1 MSTDSF
7 LARSLRWSVHT
18 DATFMLMAHDICT
31 RVSRAPR
38 EGCVFACVCVEILN
52 DAAHFFF
59 GVRSQRAA
67 FRCGTSLLPVVHFCW
82 TLALVCWRDAVQ
94 NSTLLAQLLHFLVF
108 FFFIFSDMFHI
119 NSNVSSLQ
127 QVHPR
132 GRRCV
137 WAGEQ
142 TVFYHG
148 GNVFKHQQIWN

>member
-59 GVRSQRAA
+59 SMRSQRAA

-108 FFFIFSDMFHI
+108 IFFFIFSDMFHI
-119 NSNVSSLQ
+119 NSNVSSLR

-137 WAGEQ
+137 
-142 TVFYHG
+142 
-148 GNVFKHQQIWN
+148 

>member
-18 DATFMLMAHDICT
+18 DATFILMARDICT
-31 RVSRAPR
+31 RASRAPR

-59 GVRSQRAA
+59 SMRSQRAA

-82 TLALVCWRDAVQ
+82 TLALVVGGMQFKTRLCWP
-94 NSTLLAQLLHFLVF
+94 NYYISLFS

-137 WAGEQ
+137 
-142 TVFYHG
+142 
-148 GNVFKHQQIWN
+148 